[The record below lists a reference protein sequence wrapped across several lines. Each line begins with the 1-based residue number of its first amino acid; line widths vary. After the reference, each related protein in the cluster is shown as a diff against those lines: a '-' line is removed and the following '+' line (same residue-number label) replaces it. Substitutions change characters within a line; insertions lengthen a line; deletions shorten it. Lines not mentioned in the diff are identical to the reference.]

1 MKITVNN
8 TEYEAYQS
16 GGGDPSS
23 KGMQKRDETHLQH

>member
-1 MKITVNN
+1 MKINVEDTK
-8 TEYEAYQS
+8 YEACLS